1 MELAEEYVQDHTAY
15 LRKHM
20 REALG
25 QLETNGRLKV
35 AEIKADG
42 KKHRANTY
50 PNDAL
55 LTFL

>member
-1 MELAEEYVQDHTAY
+1 
-15 LRKHM
+15 M

-35 AEIKADG
+35 GEIKADG
-42 KKHRANTY
+42 KKRRANTY